1 MFLDS
6 SLIRGRFLH
15 TSNKIAQFNFILF
28 LFLLHMSFRLP
39 VNNKLLFIIRTLQLL
54 LSITSFRK
62 HSLKWVFWQV
72 SVNHITLNDTD
83 LSKCKTTF
91 KLFKFICIFF
101 NISPLNVSVSNKI
114 CYYCYSSSYHTNYI
128 VSCRLNACSWNEKT
142 PTLQWFAVD

>member
-6 SLIRGRFLH
+6 SHIRGRFLH

-62 HSLKWVFWQV
+62 HSLKWVVWQV

-91 KLFKFICIFF
+91 KLFKLICFFFYKRTELYLPSECICIKQ
-101 NISPLNVSVSNKI
+101 NML
-114 CYYCYSSSYHTNYI
+114 
-128 VSCRLNACSWNEKT
+128 LL
-142 PTLQWFAVD
+142 LQLILPYKLYRVL